1 MSRAETNHLS
11 IEMSEIKDLRG
22 DSSVF
27 ISFSLNDDEIF
38 VTNSFKGSSGDLK
51 YFRLIPLVMCVDL
64 DRYLRS
70 IPVIALFLTSR

>member
-27 ISFSLNDDEIF
+27 ISFCLDEEIF

-70 IPVIALFLTSR
+70 IPVIILYSTSR